1 MKRELKK
8 PAIFLD
14 RDGVLVEERSYITN
28 TDDLRIFPY
37 TAQCIQQFKELG
49 YYTICISNQSA
60 VGRGMMQLSDLQVI
74 NQFLITNTYIDAI
87 YCCPHY
93 WKENIPVC
101 DCRKPQTGLFKQAM
115 QDYSI
120 DLQGS
125 YMVGDRATDIL
136 AGQNI
141 GVKTILLESGYGSSQ
156 LEADVTPDHIV
167 QDLRD
172 VVQICKKMQRKKR
185 I

>member
-1 MKRELKK
+1 MNRKLKK

-14 RDGVLVEERSYITN
+14 RDGVLVEERSYITRVE
-28 TDDLRIFPY
+28 DLLIFPY
-37 TAQCIQQFKELG
+37 TARCIQAFNELG

-60 VGRGMMQLSDLQVI
+60 VGRGMMQLADLEVL
-74 NQFLITNTYIDAI
+74 NRFLKEKTNIDDV

-93 WKENIPVC
+93 WKENNPVC
-101 DCRKPQTGLFKQAM
+101 DCRKPRTGLFKRAI
-115 QDYSI
+115 QDYPI

-141 GVKTILLESGYGSSQ
+141 GVKTVLLESGYGSSH
-156 LEADVTPDHIV
+156 LEADVTPDYVV

-172 VVQICKKMQRKKR
+172 VVR
-185 I
+185 ILQS